1 MRQIL
6 FSILMTLIVV
16 ASAEVQSL
24 AESTQKTVEATT
36 DFQEIM
42 PGQAPALNK
51 SIVAESLVVAQNTSP
66 QAPKNNPKKDPQ
78 VTSPEVP
85 IDRIDT
91 YQCIE
96 YCAIVRQSCEGLA
109 AIQPNVDIAKIGSNE
124 NYNFSRDC
132 QKIYTGCTT
141 QCDVDESKVNWQ
153 RAHPKKDKKVKDK

>member
-24 AESTQKTVEATT
+24 AEGIQKTVQATT

-66 QAPKNNPKKDPQ
+66 KDPKD
-78 VTSPEVP
+78 TSPEVP
-85 IDRIDT
+85 IDRIDI

-109 AIQPNVDIAKIGSNE
+109 AIQPNVNRATIGSNE

-141 QCDVDESKVNWQ
+141 QCDVDESKVNWR